1 MYTVSR
7 NDVKTLAAKV
17 EYLSKEIQDKI
28 DNGGDYITAANELV
42 RNTMTLTFT
51 LGEVTAFEQS
61 GRKVKA
67 MTSSNP
73 NRTPRTYARDSRG
86 RFACGRF
93 SRV

>member
-17 EYLSKEIQDKI
+17 EHLSKEIQDKI

-67 MTSSNP
+67 KAVSNP
-73 NRTPRTYARDSRG
+73 NRTPRIYTRDSRG
-86 RFACGRF
+86 RFA
-93 SRV
+93 SV